1 MAPEKEF
8 TSEDLKLH
16 NGKDQPTAYV
26 AHEGKVYD
34 VSGSRMWKEGLH
46 MRRHGAGADL
56 TADIKGAPHGPEVLA
71 RVPRVG
77 VLKPGKPPMDE
88 NIPEVLLTLFEKVPM
103 LRRHPHPMTV
113 HFPLAFCLAVP
124 LFNLLYLLFGEV
136 TFERTAFHLL
146 VLAIPSAALA
156 MTTGPYTW
164 WLNYGAKMNINIA
177 VKMTGSSVL
186 FVLLVAGFLWRLWR
200 PGVLLFGGTAAI
212 EYFVLTCLY
221 AVIVTVLGWFGAKMT
236 FPA

>member
-8 TSEDLKLH
+8 TSEELKRH
-16 NGKDQPTAYV
+16 NGKEQPEAYV
-26 AHEGKVYD
+26 AYEGKLYD
-34 VSGSRMWKEGLH
+34 VSGSKMWKGGLH
-46 MRRHGAGADL
+46 MRRHSAGGDL
-56 TADIKGAPHGPEVLA
+56 TADLKGAPHGPEVLE

-77 VLKPGKPPMDE
+77 VLKPQKNPMDE
-88 NIPEVLLTLFEKVPM
+88 NIPEILLSLFEKVPM

-124 LFNLLYLLFGEV
+124 FFNFLYLLFGEV
-136 TFERTAFHLL
+136 SFERTAFHLL

-156 MTTGPYTW
+156 MMTGPYSW

-177 VKMTGSSVL
+177 VKMTGSSIL
-186 FVLLVAGFLWRLWR
+186 FVLLVAGFFWRLCR

-212 EYFVLTCLY
+212 EYFILTCLY
-221 AVIVTVLGWFGAKMT
+221 AVLVTVLGWFGAKMT